1 MKKIFYIFLLGLI
14 FTSTAQSNTSHYK
27 NISKIEMEVF
37 RNNELIGHSNY
48 YFEHADDTM
57 TIKNYTK
64 FKVELFGVIIFS
76 ISSEAIE
83 KYQNDKLVFFKSNTF
98 QNNKEKFVNLK
109 YDKNLNKFIID
120 GSSFKGE
127 AKLDNVIG
135 NWWNNKILSASSQIS
150 PLSGSVKEQTVTL
163 LKRETI
169 KLYDKNYEVLHFKL
183 KSKNENLPKEKKLN
197 FDIWMDPQK
206 GLIIKIAYERMGKWE
221 YRLKKFE

>member
-1 MKKIFYIFLLGLI
+1 MKKCIYIFLLLL
-14 FTSTAQSNTSHYK
+14 FASQAQSHTSHYK

-37 RNNELIGHSNY
+37 RNNKAIGYSNY
-48 YFEHADDTM
+48 YFEHGNDTM

-64 FKVELFGVIIFS
+64 FKVELLGIIIFS

-83 KYQNDKLVFFKSNTF
+83 KYQDNKLIFFKSNTF

-127 AKLDNVIG
+127 AKPDNVIG
-135 NWWNNKILSASSQIS
+135 NWWSDKILSANSQIS
-150 PLSGSVKEQTVTL
+150 PLSGSIKKQTVSL
-163 LKRETI
+163 LKKETI

-183 KSKNENLPKEKKLN
+183 KSENENLPKEKKLN
-197 FDIWMDPQK
+197 FDIWMDPRK
-206 GLIIKIAYERMGKWE
+206 GLIVKIAYERMGNWE
-221 YRLKKFE
+221 YRLKNIK